1 MHSVKSGI
9 AITAVLAAAGVA
21 YAMWS
26 LTSQTAATDTLI
38 SIEEGALADVLLPE
52 TLSQNAQIGKLGFEA
67 KCAACHGLNAA
78 GQDGVAP
85 PLVHIIYEP
94 SHHGDD
100 AFHRAAAMG
109 VRGHHW
115 PFGDMPPVE
124 GITRG
129 DVTMIV
135 AYVRELQRA
144 NGIN

>member
-1 MHSVKSGI
+1 MKSTI
-9 AITAVLAAAGVA
+9 AVAAVLVAGGLGYALWPAAP
-21 YAMWS
+21 
-26 LTSQTAATDTLI
+26 QTAATDTAI
-38 SIEEGALADVLLPE
+38 NTVNGVLANVLLPE
-52 TLSQNAQIGKLGFEA
+52 TLSQNAQIGQLAFEA

-94 SHHGDD
+94 SHHGDE
-100 AFHRAAAMG
+100 AFQRAAAMG

-124 GITRG
+124 GVTRG
-129 DVTMIV
+129 DVTMII